1 MSRRLF
7 DFNIRD
13 NDVKT
18 SATTSNS
25 TTNKAACNVYINSKD
40 NPTVEKSQFNP
51 NEPVYPSVNPYATR
65 SLDAACTRDDCGADN
80 VENNS
85 EIDNKFYKV
94 LALSLV
100 EILKDNNFNL
110 ITNIFDTTG
119 KIIVDAK
126 SLCKFIA
133 ILCNVNDSDITLKYT
148 DKENGCLMKVNPIK
162 TIKYIQVLGQDMNI
176 CFNKQYNTLQNEFS
190 ISVSKVILF

>member
-25 TTNKAACNVYINSKD
+25 TTNKAACNVYINSKE
-40 NPTVEKSQFNP
+40 TVEKSEFNQ
-51 NEPVYPSVNPYATR
+51 NEPIYPSVNPYITR
-65 SLDAACTRDDCGADN
+65 SLADN
-80 VENNS
+80 VEN
-85 EIDNKFYKV
+85 EIDSKFYKV

-100 EILKDNNFNL
+100 SILKDNNFNL
-110 ITNIFDTTG
+110 ITNIFDQSG

-133 ILCNVNDSDITLKYT
+133 ILCNVNDTDITIKYT
-148 DKENGCLMKVNPIK
+148 DKENGCLVKINPIK

>member
-40 NPTVEKSQFNP
+40 NPTIEKSQFEP
-51 NEPVYPSVNPYATR
+51 NETVYPSVNPYTAR
-65 SLDAACTRDDCGADN
+65 SLDN
-80 VENNS
+80 VEKNS

-133 ILCNVNDSDITLKYT
+133 ILCNVNDSDVTIKYT